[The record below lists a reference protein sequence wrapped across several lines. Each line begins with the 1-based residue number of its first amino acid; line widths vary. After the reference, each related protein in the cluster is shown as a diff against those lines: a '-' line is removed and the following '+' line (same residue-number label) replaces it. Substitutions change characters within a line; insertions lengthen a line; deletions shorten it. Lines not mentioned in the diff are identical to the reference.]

1 MKNGIADRLGAA
13 LVPALARW
21 FIRFLRF
28 TMRLTYVNFDG
39 YRERLDKGGQ
49 IILAFW
55 HGRLMMMPY
64 SYPGRGITI
73 LVSRS
78 KDGDL
83 VSNTVKGFGIE
94 SVRGSTSSGWFA
106 GVKGLLRSVK
116 SGRDVAITPDGPRG
130 PGMRAQMGVVQIA
143 RATGLPIIPMSFGAS
158 KKKVFAS
165 WDSFLLPY
173 PFSRGVFICGEPV
186 YVSASAAEVEM
197 EEKRREIEDTL
208 NILTGR
214 ADSFFNA
221 TRPLQ
226 SLDREG

>member
-1 MKNGIADRLGAA
+1 MKKGIADRIGAA
-13 LVPALARW
+13 ALPALARW
-21 FIRFLRF
+21 LIRTLRF
-28 TMRLTYVNFDG
+28 TMRLTYVGFDG
-39 YRERLDKGGQ
+39 YRARVDRGGQ

-83 VSNTVKGFGIE
+83 ISNTVKGFGIE
-94 SVRGSTSSGWFA
+94 SVRGSTSRGWFA
-106 GVKGLLRSVK
+106 GVKGLLKSVK
-116 SGRDVAITPDGPRG
+116 SGRDIAITPDGPRG

-143 RATGLPIIPMSFGAS
+143 RATGLPIMPMSFGAS

-186 YVSASAAEVEM
+186 YVPASASPEEM
-197 EEKRREIEDTL
+197 EEKRRLVEETL
-208 NILTGR
+208 NRLTDR
-214 ADSFFNA
+214 ADSFFSSP
-221 TRPLQ
+221 RPL
-226 SLDREG
+226 